1 MAKRIL
7 IIEDEK
13 IITKT
18 LQKLLKTKGYEA
30 EVVNSGKDALGKIK
44 EQDFNLIVCDI
55 MMPEMDGIETI
66 TAIRKER
73 TAQGK
78 PPIPEVVI
86 TGYADE
92 NKYKNAVELDVAAY
106 LYKPFDTD
114 EFLEA
119 VKNNIA

>member
-18 LQKLLKTKGYEA
+18 LQKLLKGKGYET
-30 EVVNSGKDALGKIK
+30 EVVNSGKDALAKVK
-44 EQDFNLIVCDI
+44 ENDFNLIICDI

-66 TAIRKER
+66 KAIRAER
-73 TAQGK
+73 EAQGK
-78 PPIPEVVI
+78 SPIPEIVI

-92 NKYKNAVELDVAAY
+92 GKYKNAVELEVAAY

-114 EFLEA
+114 ELLEA
-119 VKNNIA
+119 IKGNIK

>member
-18 LQKLLKTKGYEA
+18 LQKLLQTKGYDA
-30 EVVNSGKDALGKIK
+30 DVVNSGKDALAKIK
-44 EQDFNLIVCDI
+44 ENDFNLIICDI

-66 TAIRKER
+66 RAIRKVRE
-73 TAQGK
+73 AQGK
-78 PPIPEVVI
+78 SLIPEVII

-92 NKYKNAVELDVAAY
+92 NKYKSAVALNVAAY
-106 LYKPFDTD
+106 LYKPFETD
-114 EFLEA
+114 ELLA
-119 VKNNIA
+119 AIKSNIK